1 MASDVSLSLSL
12 WFCADV
18 SDCACTSEPDI
29 SAIVAST
36 VASASKDG
44 SRVLRNCWI
53 AAIVVAVVAVAVAVC
68 AVCVR
73 RRHCSLSVPSLLLS
87 SVVTFVSFHFAFPLS
102 LADYFAEPENG
113 GSAAVTCHSSLFGIW
128 YLARDTNTNTGDTGV
143 QAVLV
148 VSVSVFCFNTVS
160 SVLVGTCCVNCV
172 LLYWPPSCSFLPS
185 LPLLYLYL

>member
-1 MASDVSLSLSL
+1 MKAGTGPYWSMSVSISCIACTDGVRTHDLSVSRTEMASDVSLSLSL
-12 WFCADV
+12 WFPAGV

-53 AAIVVAVVAVAVAVC
+53 AAIVVAVVAVAVAVS

-73 RRHCSLSVPSLLLS
+73 RRHCSLSVPSLLWS
-87 SVVTFVSFHFAFPLS
+87 SVVTFVSFRFAFPLS

-113 GSAAVTCHSSLFGIW
+113 GSAAVTIRCLVFGIW
-128 YLARDTNTNTGDTGV
+128 YLARDTNTNTGDTGR
-143 QAVLV
+143 
-148 VSVSVFCFNTVS
+148 S
-160 SVLVGTCCVNCV
+160 SCSGSLCLCV
-172 LLYWPPSCSFLPS
+172 LL
-185 LPLLYLYL
+185 

>member
-1 MASDVSLSLSL
+1 LSLSL
-12 WFCADV
+12 WFSVSV
-18 SDCACTSEPDI
+18 SDCACTSELDI

-53 AAIVVAVVAVAVAVC
+53 AAIVVAVVAVTVC

-73 RRHCSLSVPSLLLS
+73 RRLCSPSVPSLLLS
-87 SVVTFVSFHFAFPLS
+87 SVVTFLSFRFAFPLS

-128 YLARDTNTNTGDTGV
+128 YLARDTNTNTGDTGG
-143 QAVLV
+143 
-148 VSVSVFCFNTVS
+148 S
-160 SVLVGTCCVNCV
+160 SCSGSLCLCV
-172 LLYWPPSCSFLPS
+172 LL
-185 LPLLYLYL
+185 

>member
-1 MASDVSLSLSL
+1 MKAGTGPYWSMRVSISCMACMEGVRTHDLSVSRTEMASDVSLSLSL
-12 WFCADV
+12 WFPAGV

-53 AAIVVAVVAVAVAVC
+53 AAIVVAVVAVTVC

-73 RRHCSLSVPSLLLS
+73 RRLLCPSLLFS
-87 SVVTFVSFHFAFPLS
+87 SVVTFVSFRFAFPLS

-113 GSAAVTCHSSLFGIW
+113 GSAAVTIRCLVFGIW
-128 YLARDTNTNTGDTGV
+128 YLARDTNTNTGDTGG
-143 QAVLV
+143 
-148 VSVSVFCFNTVS
+148 S
-160 SVLVGTCCVNCV
+160 SCSGSLCLCV
-172 LLYWPPSCSFLPS
+172 LL
-185 LPLLYLYL
+185 